1 MSHVYNMLASIPP
14 VLGVDGDGT
23 TSGTTSPVTIGILVV
38 LLIVILVIVG
48 ILWRFIGLYI
58 RAWISG
64 ASVGMFDLIGMSL
77 RKVNPLAIVNARIQA
92 VRAGLDVTTP
102 EMESH
107 VLAGGDV
114 VRVINA

>member
-1 MSHVYNMLASIPP
+1 MSHPFAMALLAQADQ
-14 VLGVDGDGT
+14 GWD
-23 TSGTTSPVTIGILVV
+23 PVTIGILVV
-38 LLIVILVIVG
+38 LLIVILVVIAV
-48 ILWRFIGLYI
+48 LWRFIGLYI

-77 RKVNPLAIVNARIQA
+77 RKVNPVAIVNARIQA
-92 VRAGLDVTTP
+92 VRAGLAVSTQ

-114 VRVINA
+114 VRV

>member
-1 MSHVYNMLASIPP
+1 MNTLAQLSPILA
-14 VLGVDGDGT
+14 VGGGSADSWG
-23 TSGTTSPVTIGILVV
+23 PVTIGILVV
-38 LLIVILVIVG
+38 VLIVILVIVG

-92 VRAGLDVTTP
+92 VRAGLAVSTP

-107 VLAGGDV
+107 
-114 VRVINA
+114 